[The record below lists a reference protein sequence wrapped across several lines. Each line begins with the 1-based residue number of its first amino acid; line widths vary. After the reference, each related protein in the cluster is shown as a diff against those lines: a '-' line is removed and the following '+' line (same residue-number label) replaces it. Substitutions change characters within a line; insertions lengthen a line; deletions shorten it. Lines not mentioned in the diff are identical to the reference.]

1 VEVPAPARLGASPT
15 WWRDPAVGSYLGTC
29 LLGVVQAVVLGPAVG
44 ILRATV
50 PALVALV
57 VVLLVR
63 WSRADVDDARGWA
76 WVTGLGVAAC
86 LVAASAV
93 ASFARAF
100 PVGLDDAAG
109 FYRVKVLVTT
119 PVGEHNT
126 AAAVLLVAVVVTA
139 VLAGEDR
146 RWYAGVVLTT
156 LGLVATL
163 SRGAAVVLVG
173 VGLLATVTARR
184 EVARTLC
191 AAAAVTLAVVTGFA
205 GLFGAAPPAG
215 AAVPDGPLGASLVG
229 RIDLAIRG
237 LEIGGEHP
245 WLGVGMGRFVTGAED
260 LPFPNT
266 HAHNAAAQAFAE
278 GGVVL
283 LSLVVAIT
291 LLVLVRAWRQPP
303 GWRRELT
310 LLGGAGLILHAQLDI
325 VGGQPGP
332 EVTLAAL
339 VALAGA
345 TGPAGTAPRRA
356 TRDGASARPLASGH
370 VTSRALHPRPTRSG
384 RPRGGSTTGGDAR
397 ASR

>member
-1 VEVPAPARLGASPT
+1 VEDLASRRGAA
-15 WWRDPAVGSYLGTC
+15 WRDPAVGLYLGMC

-50 PALVALV
+50 PALAALV

-63 WSRADVDDARGWA
+63 WSRGDVDDGRGWTWA
-76 WVTGLGVAAC
+76 TGLGVAAC

-93 ASFARAF
+93 TSFARAF
-100 PVGLDDAAG
+100 PAGLDDAAG

-139 VLAGEDR
+139 VLAAEDR
-146 RWYAGVVLTT
+146 RWYAGVGLTT
-156 LGLVATL
+156 LGITATL

-173 VGLLATVTARR
+173 VGLLALVVAARR

-191 AAAAVTLAVVTGFA
+191 TAGVVTLGVVTGLA
-205 GLFGAAPPAG
+205 GLLGAAPPAG

-229 RIDLAIRG
+229 RVDLAVRG
-237 LEIGGEHP
+237 LEIGWDQP
-245 WLGVGMGRFVTGAED
+245 WLGVGMGRFVTGARD

-278 GGVVL
+278 GGLLLLLLVVGITVVL
-283 LSLVVAIT
+283 AT
-291 LLVLVRAWRQPP
+291 RAWRQPP

-325 VGGQPGP
+325 VGGAVGP

-339 VALAGA
+339 LALA
-345 TGPAGTAPRRA
+345 R
-356 TRDGASARPLASGH
+356 
-370 VTSRALHPRPTRSG
+370 G
-384 RPRGGSTTGGDAR
+384 RPRR
-397 ASR
+397 

>member
-1 VEVPAPARLGASPT
+1 VEEPACPPHAASSA
-15 WWRDPAVGSYLGTC
+15 WWCDPAVGLYLGIC
-29 LLGVVQAVVLGPAVG
+29 LLGVVQAAVLGPAVG
-44 ILRATV
+44 ILGATV
-50 PALVALV
+50 PAFLALA

-63 WSRADVDDARGWA
+63 WSRGDVDDGRGRI
-76 WVTGLGVAAC
+76 WVTGLGVVAC

-93 ASFARAF
+93 VSFARAF
-100 PVGLDDAAG
+100 PAGLDDAAG

-139 VLAGEDR
+139 VLAAEDP

-173 VGLLATVTARR
+173 VGLLALVVAARR

-191 AAAAVTLAVVTGFA
+191 TAGVLVLGMVTGLA
-205 GLFGAAPPAG
+205 SLLGAAPPAG

-229 RIDLAIRG
+229 RVDLAVRG

-245 WLGVGMGRFVTGAED
+245 WLGVGRGRFVTGAQD

-278 GGVVL
+278 GGVPLLLLVVGVTVL
-283 LSLVVAIT
+283 LA
-291 LLVLVRAWRQPP
+291 VRAWRQPS

-310 LLGGAGLILHAQLDI
+310 LLGGAALLLHAQLDI
-325 VGGQPGP
+325 VGGIAGP
-332 EVTLAAL
+332 EV
-339 VALAGA
+339 ALAVLIALARGR
-345 TGPAGTAPRRA
+345 AP
-356 TRDGASARPLASGH
+356 G
-370 VTSRALHPRPTRSG
+370 
-384 RPRGGSTTGGDAR
+384 
-397 ASR
+397 